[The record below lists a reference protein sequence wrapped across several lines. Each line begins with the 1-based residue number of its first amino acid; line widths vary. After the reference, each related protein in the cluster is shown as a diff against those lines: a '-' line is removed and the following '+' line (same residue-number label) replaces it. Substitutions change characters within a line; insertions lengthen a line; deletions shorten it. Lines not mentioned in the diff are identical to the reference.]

1 MKRLN
6 WKVKLVITIIGAISL
21 VVAVLY
27 LVTYLFFSA
36 QLKRNDEKIAQMNF
50 RQAEENLEQIIKL
63 GIRDANR
70 YDMDMMAWTFGNR
83 V

>member
-27 LVTYLFFSA
+27 LVTYLFFPRS
-36 QLKRNDEKIAQMNF
+36 
-50 RQAEENLEQIIKL
+50 
-63 GIRDANR
+63 
-70 YDMDMMAWTFGNR
+70 
-83 V
+83 